1 MTENPDYKE
10 GSHSQFIEYLFRDS
24 PKDKGSIQLE
34 STHIEPDKNIGLHTF
49 EQLLMIFVDGLKYFY
64 GNSEGKVTISE
75 LKKED
80 IEKVNEYFVSMNY
93 KVNLDVFSTMND
105 YKFKFPNYFKNQE
118 HIKSGTKLEDFYYEI
133 FGQYNCAFR
142 ISFENYI

>member
-1 MTENPDYKE
+1 MSETKTDYKE
-10 GSHSQFIEYLFRDS
+10 GDHSQFIEYLFSDS
-24 PKDKGSIQLE
+24 PKDKGGIQLE
-34 STHIEPDKNIGLHTF
+34 STYIEPGKNIGLHTF

-64 GNSEGKVTISE
+64 GNSEGKVAISE

-93 KVNLDVFSTMND
+93 KVKLEVFPTMND
-105 YKFKFPNYFKNQE
+105 YKFKYPNYFKNQE
-118 HIKSGTKLEDFYYEI
+118 HIKSETKLEDFYYEI

-142 ISFENYI
+142 ISFENY